1 MKNELIETMVESTE
15 KAAHAIVDKM
25 IDAGFIES
33 EPEAE
38 MWEYEINT
46 IIRNKFGY

>member
-15 KAAHAIVDKM
+15 KSAHAIVDKM

-33 EPEAE
+33 VPEAE
-38 MWEYEINT
+38 MWEYEIKT

>member
-1 MKNELIETMVESTE
+1 MKNELIEAMVENTAE
-15 KAAHAIVDKM
+15 AARAIVDKM

-33 EPEAE
+33 VPEAE